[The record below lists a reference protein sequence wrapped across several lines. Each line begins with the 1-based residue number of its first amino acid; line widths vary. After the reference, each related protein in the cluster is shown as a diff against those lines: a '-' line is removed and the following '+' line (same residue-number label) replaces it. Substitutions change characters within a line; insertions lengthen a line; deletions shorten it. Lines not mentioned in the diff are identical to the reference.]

1 MSSLLPLHILAA
13 VAAPFFAAAI
23 GVFLVRTYN
32 KKAAEKMTVYYKVIF
47 PNEMEP
53 AQVTDWHRSIA
64 ASMPPGTLINH
75 NEHSVTLEWWR
86 NKTGFTHVIGVPWTH
101 KELVGQLINSVRGI
115 NVTELDRHPH
125 VDWTVAAE
133 FGISDPTQP
142 LDVARL
148 ASQINATLGAGLYEQ
163 QPGDEVIS
171 QLVIAPTGRVVVSES
186 LPSRSHWIDLLFNG
200 FQPSKERLVKH
211 QEKVAS
217 PTFNAVLRLA
227 VKSDTEKHAK
237 HILKQITR
245 SYERVDADTVYVRER
260 RLNTSA
266 QVIDRIRRSATP
278 YFVPAVL
285 NSDEVTAFSAWA
297 VDGVKQPGLSLGK
310 TQWLP
315 PNELVATEGIKLG
328 KASASGYDRRVA
340 IRLEDTSRHIL
351 FQGPSGN
358 GKTRALDGIW
368 QQAVEESFGAE
379 MFDTKGD
386 QFYLGLDGIPKE
398 RIDDTIV
405 IDLSDEHYSVGLNI
419 LHEGDPR
426 GTIDS
431 LINLF
436 IQGTPDPKLFNK
448 VTYNGWHTLRL
459 IPGTTVV
466 DLIPLLD
473 PSTDDE
479 EEWQDWVLRQV
490 PKNSPLQTFW
500 REYKAKRPNDR
511 KNFIA
516 PVLNRLWKFDSYDPL
531 RRFLGQS
538 ESTFSL
544 RDAVRDCKIIMV
556 YAPFEIGSE
565 PVSLFLSLMMM
576 EMQRL
581 HHQSRDE
588 KEHPSIMMFDEVQRL
603 RYVPINFADM
613 LSLTRADKVGLVMA
627 NQYMSQLAPD
637 MQNAMT
643 NVATMVATRMDGTDA
658 RHWQQ
663 FMGNSVTPDDLM
675 NLEPYEALGRLAVP
689 GGVSEPVTFKMFAPD
704 TFEPHGHAARVLDRS
719 REQFARPA
727 KVIDEEMRLRRKG
740 PSKPVR
746 KRPSFEDEEV
756 SDE

>member
-1 MSSLLPLHILAA
+1 MNAPLLFLILS
-13 VAAPFFAAAI
+13 VSAAPFLTGAI
-23 GVFLVRTYN
+23 GVLLVRTYN
-32 KKAAEKMTVYYKVIF
+32 KRSAEKKTTYYKVTF

-53 AQVTDWHRSIA
+53 AQVTDWHRSIVA
-64 ASMPPGTLINH
+64 AMPPGNALNR
-75 NEHSVTLEWWR
+75 NEHSVALEWWR
-86 NKTGFTHVIGVPWTH
+86 SKAGFTHVIGVPWTH
-101 KELVGQLINSVRGI
+101 KELIGQLIGAVRGI
-115 NVTELDRHPH
+115 SVSELDRHPH
-125 VDWTVAAE
+125 VEWTVAAE
-133 FGISDPTQP
+133 YGISDPTQP
-142 LDVARL
+142 LEVARL
-148 ASQINATLGAGLYEQ
+148 ASQVNATLGAGLYEQ
-163 QPGDEVIS
+163 LPGDEVLS
-171 QLVIAPTGRVVVSES
+171 QLVIAPTGRSMIKEPPVSS
-186 LPSRSHWIDLLFNG
+186 ASIVDVFFNG
-200 FQPSKERLVKH
+200 FQPSKAELARR
-211 QEKVAS
+211 QEKISS
-217 PTFNAVLRLA
+217 PTFNAVLRIA
-227 VKSDTEKHAK
+227 VKSDTDVHAK
-237 HILKQITR
+237 HILKQIAR
-245 SYERVDADTVYVRER
+245 SYERTDTGTVYVRR
-260 RLNTSA
+260 RQFARTG
-266 QVIDRIRRSATP
+266 QVIDRIKRAATP
-278 YFVPAVL
+278 FTIPAVL
-285 NSDEVTAFSAWA
+285 NSDEVTAFAAWA
-297 VDGVKQPGLSLGK
+297 VTGVKQPGLALGK

-315 PNELVATEGIKLG
+315 PNELVAMDGIKLG
-328 KASASGYDRRVA
+328 TASASGYDRRVA
-340 IRLEDTSRHIL
+340 IRLEDTSRHVL
-351 FQGPSGN
+351 AQGPSGN
-358 GKTRALDGIW
+358 GKTTFLGGIW
-368 QQAVEESFGAE
+368 QQAVESDFGAA

-386 QFYLGLDGIPKE
+386 QFYLGLESIPKD
-398 RIDDTIV
+398 RIDDAII
-405 IDLSDEHYSVGLNI
+405 IDLSDEHASVGLNI

-473 PSTDDE
+473 PSTEDE
-479 EEWQDWVLRQV
+479 EEWQDWVLRQI

-544 RDAVRDCKIIMV
+544 SDAVRDCKIIMV

-581 HHQSRDE
+581 HHQTRDQ

-603 RYVPINFADM
+603 RYIPINFADM

-663 FMGNSVTPDDLM
+663 FMGNAVTPDDLM

-689 GGVSEPVTFKMFAPD
+689 GGVSEPVTFKMFAPG
-704 TFEPHGHAARVLDRS
+704 TFKPHGHAARVLNRS
-719 REQFARPA
+719 REQYARPA
-727 KVIDEEMRLRRKG
+727 TVIDEEMRLRRKG

-756 SDE
+756 GDE